1 VAAPIPMAQ
10 FTRYAALAA
19 AKAMRVAGD
28 PARVRL
34 LLIAVDASPGPAAT
48 AGHGGGAQPRARSR
62 LDGGM
67 QTSPAQPARLLLT
80 RHAQTP
86 WNREYRYNSRTDVD
100 VGDDAAEQLA
110 PLAARLR
117 GEGVERIL
125 VSTLVRARS
134 TARIL
139 QEQGVAPGVVPEPR
153 AELVE
158 LDFGG
163 FEGVTRDELRGPVH
177 GAAFAA
183 WLTGDDGEP
192 AAPGGGET
200 WAEAA
205 VRARA
210 VLDDVEADPRTT
222 LVVAHGYLLRVLYL
236 TALGRSPALTR
247 SLVWANGQLIELERD
262 GSGWRERGA

>member
-1 VAAPIPMAQ
+1 MP
-10 FTRYAALAA
+10 T
-19 AKAMRVAGD
+19 
-28 PARVRL
+28 PA
-34 LLIAVDASPGPAAT
+34 
-48 AGHGGGAQPRARSR
+48 
-62 LDGGM
+62 
-67 QTSPAQPARLLLT
+67 PARLLLT

-86 WNREYRYNSRTDVD
+86 WTREYRYNSRTDVD
-100 VGDDAAEQLA
+100 GGDDAADQLA

-125 VSTLVRARS
+125 TSTLARARS
-134 TARIL
+134 TVRIL
-139 QEQGVAPGVVPEPR
+139 QEQGVAPGVVPEAR

-163 FEGVTRDELRGPVH
+163 FEGITRDELRGPVH

-183 WLTGDDGEP
+183 WLTGEDGEP
-192 AAPGGGET
+192 AAPGGET
-200 WAEAA
+200 WASAA

-210 VLDDVEADPRTT
+210 VLDDVAADPRTP

-247 SLVWANGQLIELERD
+247 SLVWANGQLIGLERD
-262 GSGWRERGA
+262 HDGGWREAAQDGPRDGTPDARG

>member
-1 VAAPIPMAQ
+1 MP
-10 FTRYAALAA
+10 T
-19 AKAMRVAGD
+19 
-28 PARVRL
+28 PA
-34 LLIAVDASPGPAAT
+34 
-48 AGHGGGAQPRARSR
+48 
-62 LDGGM
+62 
-67 QTSPAQPARLLLT
+67 PARLLLT

-100 VGDDAAEQLA
+100 VGADAADQLA

-125 VSTLVRARS
+125 TSTLARARS

-139 QEQGVAPGVVPEPR
+139 QEQGVAPGVVPEAR

-163 FEGVTRDELRGPVH
+163 FEGITRDELRGPVH

-183 WLTGDDGEP
+183 WLTGEDGEP
-192 AAPGGGET
+192 AAPGGET
-200 WAEAA
+200 WASAA

-210 VLDDVEADPRTT
+210 VLDDVAADPRTT

-247 SLVWANGQLIELERD
+247 SLVWANGQLIQLERD
-262 GSGWRERGA
+262 HDGGWRETAPDAAPDSPRDARG

>member
-1 VAAPIPMAQ
+1 MPTPV
-10 FTRYAALAA
+10 
-19 AKAMRVAGD
+19 
-28 PARVRL
+28 
-34 LLIAVDASPGPAAT
+34 
-48 AGHGGGAQPRARSR
+48 
-62 LDGGM
+62 
-67 QTSPAQPARLLLT
+67 PARLLLT

-100 VGDDAAEQLA
+100 VGDDAADQLA

-125 VSTLVRARS
+125 TSTLVRARS

-139 QEQGVAPGVVPEPR
+139 QEQGVAPGVVPEAR

-163 FEGVTRDELRGPVH
+163 FEGITRDELRGPVH

-183 WLTGDDGEP
+183 WLTGEDGEP
-192 AAPGGGET
+192 AAPGGET
-200 WAEAA
+200 WASAA

-210 VLDDVEADPRTT
+210 VLDDVAADPRTT

-247 SLVWANGQLIELERD
+247 SLVWANGQLIGLERD
-262 GSGWRERGA
+262 HDAGWREAAPDAVPDGTRDGTPDARG

>member
-1 VAAPIPMAQ
+1 
-10 FTRYAALAA
+10 
-19 AKAMRVAGD
+19 
-28 PARVRL
+28 
-34 LLIAVDASPGPAAT
+34 
-48 AGHGGGAQPRARSR
+48 
-62 LDGGM
+62 
-67 QTSPAQPARLLLT
+67 
-80 RHAQTP
+80 
-86 WNREYRYNSRTDVD
+86 
-100 VGDDAAEQLA
+100 
-110 PLAARLR
+110 
-117 GEGVERIL
+117 VERIL

-163 FEGVTRDELRGPVH
+163 FEGITRDELRGPVH

-183 WLTGDDGEP
+183 WLTGEDGEP

-200 WAEAA
+200 WAAAA

-262 GSGWRERGA
+262 GSGWREGGA

>member
-1 VAAPIPMAQ
+1 
-10 FTRYAALAA
+10 
-19 AKAMRVAGD
+19 
-28 PARVRL
+28 
-34 LLIAVDASPGPAAT
+34 
-48 AGHGGGAQPRARSR
+48 
-62 LDGGM
+62 M
-67 QTSPAQPARLLLT
+67 QTPPPAPARLLLT

-153 AELVE
+153 PELVE

-163 FEGVTRDELRGPVH
+163 FEGITRDELRGPAH
-177 GAAFAA
+177 GEAFAA
-183 WLTGDDGEP
+183 WLTGGDGEP

-200 WAEAA
+200 WAAAA

-210 VLDDVEADPRTT
+210 VLDDVAADPRTT

-236 TALGRSPALTR
+236 TALRRSPALTR

-262 GSGWRERGA
+262 GSGWRERADPAAAAVAGA

>member
-1 VAAPIPMAQ
+1 
-10 FTRYAALAA
+10 
-19 AKAMRVAGD
+19 
-28 PARVRL
+28 
-34 LLIAVDASPGPAAT
+34 
-48 AGHGGGAQPRARSR
+48 
-62 LDGGM
+62 M
-67 QTSPAQPARLLLT
+67 QTPQATPARLLLT

-125 VSTLVRARS
+125 VSTLARARS

-139 QEQGVAPGVVPEPR
+139 QEQGVAPGVAPEPR
-153 AELVE
+153 PELVE

-163 FEGVTRDELRGPVH
+163 FEGITRDELRGPVH
-177 GAAFAA
+177 GEAFAA
-183 WLTGDDGEP
+183 WLTGEDGEP

-200 WAEAA
+200 WAAAA

-210 VLDDVEADPRTT
+210 VLDDVAADPRTT

-262 GSGWRERGA
+262 GSGWRESEAAAAG

>member
-1 VAAPIPMAQ
+1 MQTP
-10 FTRYAALAA
+10 
-19 AKAMRVAGD
+19 
-28 PARVRL
+28 
-34 LLIAVDASPGPAAT
+34 PAA
-48 AGHGGGAQPRARSR
+48 
-62 LDGGM
+62 
-67 QTSPAQPARLLLT
+67 PARLLLT

-110 PLAARLR
+110 PLAARLA

-125 VSTLVRARS
+125 VSTLARARS

-139 QEQGVAPGVVPEPR
+139 QEQGVAPGVAPEPR
-153 AELVE
+153 PELVE

-163 FEGVTRDELRGPVH
+163 FEGITREELRGPVH
-177 GAAFAA
+177 GEAFAA

-192 AAPGGGET
+192 AAPGGET
-200 WAEAA
+200 WAAAA

-210 VLDDVEADPRTT
+210 VLDDVAADPRTT

-262 GSGWRERGA
+262 GSGWRERGAPAG

>member
-1 VAAPIPMAQ
+1 MQ
-10 FTRYAALAA
+10 TT
-19 AKAMRVAGD
+19 
-28 PARVRL
+28 PAR
-34 LLIAVDASPGPAAT
+34 
-48 AGHGGGAQPRARSR
+48 
-62 LDGGM
+62 
-67 QTSPAQPARLLLT
+67 PARLLLT

-100 VGDDAAEQLA
+100 VGDDAAAQLA
-110 PLAARLR
+110 PLAARLA

-125 VSTLVRARS
+125 VSTLARARS

-139 QEQGVAPGVVPEPR
+139 QEQGVAPGVAPEPR
-153 AELVE
+153 PELVE
-158 LDFGG
+158 LDFGD
-163 FEGVTRDELRGPVH
+163 FEGITREELRGPVH
-177 GAAFAA
+177 GEAFAA
-183 WLTGDDGEP
+183 WLTGEDGEP
-192 AAPGGGET
+192 AAPGGET

-205 VRARA
+205 IRARA

-262 GSGWRERGA
+262 GAGWREGGGATGA

>member
-1 VAAPIPMAQ
+1 MQTP
-10 FTRYAALAA
+10 
-19 AKAMRVAGD
+19 
-28 PARVRL
+28 
-34 LLIAVDASPGPAAT
+34 PAA
-48 AGHGGGAQPRARSR
+48 
-62 LDGGM
+62 
-67 QTSPAQPARLLLT
+67 PARLLLT

-125 VSTLVRARS
+125 VSTLARARS

-139 QEQGVAPGVVPEPR
+139 QEQGVAPAVAPEPR
-153 AELVE
+153 PELVE

-163 FEGVTRDELRGPVH
+163 FEGITRDELRGPVH

-183 WLTGDDGEP
+183 WLTGEDGEP

-200 WAEAA
+200 WAAAA
-205 VRARA
+205 VRAQA
-210 VLDDVEADPRTT
+210 ILDDVAADPRTT

-247 SLVWANGQLIELERD
+247 SLVWRTGSSSSWSATDPGGASRALLPARRPGPRD
-262 GSGWRERGA
+262 PRTPPGSGARTRPRRSRPSRPCPRRGARAGRR